1 MSPPRVI
8 LALAAV
14 APAVLAGG
22 CGPSASEKVDIERAK
37 AVVHRFAESS
47 DASAC
52 KLLTNNAVTALY
64 GKFVAP
70 PRVARA
76 NCARRSVRFR
86 GETVTITRTEL
97 LGPGTIKV
105 NALSADKKFSFQVN
119 LVKRRGTWRIDL
131 ISQAKVVS

>member
-1 MSPPRVI
+1 MSPSRVI
-8 LALAAV
+8 FVLAPVALALLV
-14 APAVLAGG
+14 GG
-22 CGPSASEKVDIERAK
+22 CGPSVSEKADIARAE
-37 AVVHRFAESS
+37 AVVRRFAEAS

-97 LGPGTIKV
+97 LDPGTIKV

-131 ISQAKVVS
+131 ISQAKVVA

>member
-1 MSPPRVI
+1 MTPPRVI
-8 LALAAV
+8 FALAPV
-14 APAVLAGG
+14 ALAVLAGG
-22 CGPSASEKVDIERAK
+22 CGPSASEKADIARAE
-37 AVVHRFAESS
+37 AIVRRFAESS
-47 DASAC
+47 DANAC

-76 NCARRSVRFR
+76 NCARRSVRFK
-86 GETVTITRTEL
+86 GEPVTITRTEL
-97 LGPGTIKV
+97 LDPGTIKV